1 MSAFKL
7 ALKLAIVG
15 TALVLV
21 GAGCSSSTTIDTN
34 GSIPPIQAGA
44 SVK

>member
-7 ALKLAIVG
+7 ALKLSIVG
-15 TALVLV
+15 AALVLV